1 MESQNIVNTTMQA
14 VTFQLLVA
22 IFEQNAETTAAVLQ
36 SLPENQRDML
46 IDMAL
51 TAESQEVL
59 DNARQLFN
67 DALNTLN
74 EKAAQ

>member
-1 MESQNIVNTTMQA
+1 MESQKIINTTMQA

>member
-1 MESQNIVNTTMQA
+1 MESQNIINTTMQA

>member
-1 MESQNIVNTTMQA
+1 MSEQNIVNTTMQA

-36 SLPENQRDML
+36 SLPETQCNEL

-51 TAESQEVL
+51 TAESEEML
-59 DNARQLFN
+59 AEARQVFN
-67 DALNTLN
+67 EAFNALK